1 MRWLALLPL
10 LVLCACAAKQVPQEM
25 PARLFVILP
34 DNYVIDLAA
43 GSQVIID
50 PSAQEFA
57 LFPTSGAAA
66 KALAAAAPNLPGS
79 WGVFEIADN
88 PAEIARPRGSGEYVL
103 IKPAQVLEWVETP

>member
-1 MRWLALLPL
+1 MRWFALLPL
-10 LVLCACAAKQVPQEM
+10 VVLCACAAKQMPQEP

-43 GSQVIID
+43 GSEIIID

-57 LFPTSGAAA
+57 LFPSAAAAA
-66 KALAAAAPNLPGS
+66 KALATAENLPGS
-79 WGVFEIADN
+79 WGVFEIAGD

-103 IKPAQVLEWVETP
+103 IKAAQVREWVETP